1 MNEDNLI
8 AKLEKMGFEF
18 WGESEPDWWEMTICN
33 GKQSYTINSYT
44 VYHRGY
50 SVNSYTVYQHGT
62 GITKKTKWYETGL
75 QWIIDMETMTT
86 TKPAQ
91 AGTTPNQ

>member
-33 GKQSYTINSYT
+33 GKQSYTINSYM
-44 VYHRGY
+44 
-50 SVNSYTVYQHGT
+50 VYQHGT
-62 GITKKTKWYETGL
+62 GITKKIKWYETGL